1 MTTNTAP
8 KEQLIEDQGSGMG
21 MMDMGLDQDE
31 KSMTLKI
38 RRSNQ
43 KNAFDPETVKEE
55 SDELTQRLSAIDKA
69 STVNRL

>member
-1 MTTNTAP
+1 MPANAAP
-8 KEQLIEDQGSGMG
+8 KEQLIEDQGGMG
-21 MMDMGLDQDE
+21 MMDMGLDRDE

-55 SDELTQRLSAIDKA
+55 SDELTQRLSAIEVA

>member
-1 MTTNTAP
+1 
-8 KEQLIEDQGSGMG
+8 MG
-21 MMDMGLDQDE
+21 MMDMGLDRDE

-55 SDELTQRLSAIDKA
+55 SDELTQRLSAIEVA